1 MSTGMSRAE
10 RFEDEKRRIIESCFS
25 KRDED
30 GSVLETYITHLR
42 ILEFSQYPTSPPPPQ
57 SRTPQSEKPRVII
70 VAVRKSGRVRV
81 HKTKEN
87 VNGSFSIGKTWNLDD
102 LAAIE
107 SYTGPNTPPDFR
119 QWAGDNGFLVTLGK
133 PYYWEAQTDKEKK
146 FFIASLIK
154 IFGKYTGGRV
164 PSLSNFDQRE
174 LDQVLGGAARRGAAS
189 QQTPN
194 QPSPS
199 PARPPASPGRPLP
212 PPSPARPLLPSGS
225 NQALG
230 SQSSGLDGTAGSDYT
245 RTPSRSPM
253 PPNGNSSPASSLA
266 PSVDSTRNMRSQ
278 DAPLRQR
285 LGAGNKSQDS
295 VANSYRSGDE
305 SLRPRSRGRPNGA
318 PPFNKTPEQP
328 PPALAPAFA
337 PKPNPRPTGDRPPER
352 KRPPM
357 DPLRPTGLPPDD
369 ALVPAP
375 LSNTTNLRRV
385 PSRDVL
391 EPSSPVAPP
400 PRSIERMSPRKP
412 PSFSQRTEPTPVIDQ
427 IAAEPVEPPPPSQ
440 PVEPLPPIDT
450 APPPLSVSTNEVNKD
465 SPTVPASAST
475 PAESPVDSPL
485 SPEEH
490 RPGLGPMIKAKRSQ
504 NKLAGALWKAA
515 AASSAFKP
523 RVGGAGEKL
532 LKAAKEEQNKGP
544 DGITAV
550 VPAPPR
556 PKSIEKKP
564 EPVPEVTVSQ
574 AEPAPLETAKDL
586 KPEPKAESKKIP
598 EPEVKEER
606 KKSVVV
612 GNDLKYLTTL
622 GVDPSVLDNKTSQ
635 FTEWLDFFSWVPG
648 DKMRTLNPD
657 EMKFDIERELNKAQ
671 AGGWLARFQEEDER
685 VDAIKTGIDAAVDEC
700 DELDNLLTLYTV
712 ELSTLQDDIAYIE
725 AQGQGLQV
733 QAANQKLLKKELES
747 LLETCAITA
756 NDLQALSIAP
766 LETVDGV
773 EEVETALVTL
783 YKAMIKIDPS
793 MGSADEVKTGDG
805 SSDQAIDF
813 NGDYAKMRV
822 VQEKRQMYMQES
834 AMFMQRL
841 VDFMAKQFNVANDEV
856 RRALKGALNKKVD
869 PQNHDIGRDMLWKYD
884 PLMLY
889 TRDADLEVWNRLI
902 QIYQDAAHPTYKME
916 FRDALDSWKRNARK
930 PAGEDALLFSSQEEK
945 KEEGLA
951 TAARKLTVK
960 RSQTLAR
967 IRSPLGEGPNRP
979 ANSSAADLS
988 RSSPYEIFANVLDDV
1003 LPLVEMEQNFIIDF
1017 FHATTMEQVDF
1028 PDAVA
1033 AISPGARRGND
1044 LKRHRLMEPDR
1055 DLARRV
1061 TRSMEVIFPF
1071 LEKDLSNMI
1080 DWVLVQSPLQ
1090 GVGVMATLER
1100 KLADIQ
1106 QSNQDFLNSALQKVH
1121 GNLLVK
1127 FKRFVEEQIRAIEDT
1142 KVKINKRKGVISF
1155 MKVFPP
1161 FSMAVENMLLGIDP
1175 NLNVRR
1181 TVDREYDRILRSMF
1195 DSLKVIARENPAVGV
1210 AAAGAGADPEDKEAL
1225 NYHILLLENM
1235 NHYIEEV
1242 ETRDDE
1248 TLEKWK
1254 HAASDEINEH
1264 MTRYIDAVM
1273 RRPLGKL
1280 LDTLEN
1286 IEGQLK
1292 SGKAPAAIAAQPSNS
1307 KATFDKV
1314 LLHYDAKEVRK
1325 GIEALRKRVEKH
1337 FDENNSLALK
1347 VTKSCETYYTEVEQ
1361 RITRVVSELYGG
1373 EVLVEWPRL
1382 EVKNAFR

>member
-1 MSTGMSRAE
+1 MSATAPGMSRAE
-10 RFEDEKRRIIESCFS
+10 RFEDEKRRIIESCFN

-57 SRTPQSEKPRVII
+57 ARSPQSEKPRVII

-154 IFGKYTGGRV
+154 IYGKYTGGRV

-194 QPSPS
+194 QPT
-199 PARPPASPGRPLP
+199 
-212 PPSPARPLLPSGS
+212 RPLLPSAS
-225 NQALG
+225 NQALS
-230 SQSSGLDGTAGSDYT
+230 SQSNGPDGPAGSDYT

-266 PSVDSTRNMRSQ
+266 PSIDSNRNLRSQ
-278 DAPLRQR
+278 EAPLRQR
-285 LGAGNKSQDS
+285 LATGNKSQDS
-295 VANSYRSGDE
+295 VANSYRSG
-305 SLRPRSRGRPNGA
+305 
-318 PPFNKTPEQP
+318 
-328 PPALAPAFA
+328 
-337 PKPNPRPTGDRPPER
+337 
-352 KRPPM
+352 
-357 DPLRPTGLPPDD
+357 
-369 ALVPAP
+369 
-375 LSNTTNLRRV
+375 
-385 PSRDVL
+385 
-391 EPSSPVAPP
+391 
-400 PRSIERMSPRKP
+400 
-412 PSFSQRTEPTPVIDQ
+412 
-427 IAAEPVEPPPPSQ
+427 
-440 PVEPLPPIDT
+440 
-450 APPPLSVSTNEVNKD
+450 
-465 SPTVPASAST
+465 
-475 PAESPVDSPL
+475 
-485 SPEEH
+485 
-490 RPGLGPMIKAKRSQ
+490 
-504 NKLAGALWKAA
+504 ALWKAA
-515 AASSAFKP
+515 AASNAFKP
-523 RVGGAGEKL
+523 RAGGAGEKL
-532 LKAAKEEQNKGP
+532 LKAAKDEQNNGP

-564 EPVPEVTVSQ
+564 EPVPEVTVSR
-574 AEPAPLETAKDL
+574 AEPAPPEPAKEV
-586 KPEPKAESKKIP
+586 KPEPKPDSKHIP
-598 EPEVKEER
+598 EPEVKDER
-606 KKSVVV
+606 KKSVLV
-612 GNDLKYLTTL
+612 GNDLKYLATL
-622 GVDPSVLDNKTSQ
+622 GVDPSILDNKTAQ

-648 DKMRTLNPD
+648 DKMRTLNSD

-756 NDLQALSIAP
+756 NDLQALSMAP
-766 LETVDGV
+766 LETVNGV
-773 EEVETALVTL
+773 DEVETALVTL

-793 MGSADEVKTGDG
+793 MGSADGTKTEDG

-856 RRALKGALNKKVD
+856 RRALKGALNKKID
-869 PQNHDIGRDMLWKYD
+869 PHNHDIGRDMLWKYD

-930 PAGEDALLFSSQEEK
+930 PTGEEALLFSSQEEK

-967 IRSPLGEGPNRP
+967 IRSPLGEGQNKP
-979 ANSSAADLS
+979 ANSSAVDLS
-988 RSSPYEIFANVLDDV
+988 RSSPYEIFASVLDDV
-1003 LPLVEMEQNFIIDF
+1003 LPLVEMEQNFVIDF
-1017 FHATTMEQVDF
+1017 FHATTLEQIDF

-1071 LEKDLSNMI
+1071 LEKDLSNMV

-1090 GVGVMATLER
+1090 GVGVMANLER

-1106 QSNQDFLNSALQKVH
+1106 QSNQDFLNSSLQKVH

-1225 NYHILLLENM
+1225 NYHILLIENM

-1242 ETRDDE
+1242 ETREDE

-1254 HAASDEINEH
+1254 RAASDEINEH
-1264 MTRYIDAVM
+1264 MTRYLDAVM

-1280 LDTLEN
+1280 LDTIEN

-1325 GIEALRKRVEKH
+1325 GIESLRKRVEKH

-1347 VTKSCETYYTEVEQ
+1347 VTKSCESYYNEVEQ
-1361 RITRVVSELYGG
+1361 RIARVVSELYGG

-1382 EVKNAFR
+1382 EVKSGFR